1 MEPTENLQK
10 NVRTT
15 INRQMLTAP
24 EGPKLSRIRLPKIN
38 RQARTAPVIKQG
50 HNEFWVSRNSPKS
63 DTKPN
68 TDRTSYSDKYLPPIS
83 GYYKNNYIP
92 PTLKLCNKCQ
102 HFWRYFRT
110 QELTL
115 MAAVSGENVD
125 LYDVRKTQRRLK
137 VLINVN
143 DVDSPQRYP
152 IRRKPLP
159 QNVCYICSH
168 LDLDGKYQHPHAYL
182 FRKGF
187 FHKCNHH
194 PKTPYPTLIESRD
207 GDHPEDVFNFNKQLS
222 DEELKLSVSVRVKS
236 RREGKQFSPVPIY
249 GQTHFDTSVLNG
261 VQLESHVG
269 ESAKFQLPSIFA
281 DEGKISGQASL
292 RSSRNSRI
300 SDQKSHYSSRQSN
313 PNENWRNNSRNAGSS
328 QNWKNSG
335 KNSSKRSN
343 EAYKINPTI
352 SDRSWLEADGYLRNE
367 PEDETF
373 DSEND
378 DEEDKENIDSEIR
391 PKSFS
396 GHEEEKTQE
405 SHRPYSE
412 SVVSPASS
420 RISRPKGAKR
430 SSDSGNEDEG
440 HLKYHHRSDN
450 ESLPHDGFSIASRE
464 NSVQTP
470 ARSRIN
476 SKLSDQELALIGSQI
491 SRKNSE
497 DSRALSQSS
506 SSFILQK
513 LAASSMANY
522 WCNCQ
527 DIDYTKVKCEECL
540 KIGDHEKWCVH
551 ARSSSHQG
559 NCPHCGKPIMKT
571 SKRTSNMSF
580 RGGTNS
586 KQSHHSEEKRVKFE
600 DDDRS
605 REILVNQSKFFDEK
619 LDDGEHDEVRKVQ
632 DHDLWT
638 STENMYENGIDPNIH
653 KKAYLKALVELRMS
667 RLSKINEL
675 DESWILDRISKP
687 TFSYFKL
694 RPGQEKAN
702 STNPEGQKNIGLTPD
717 HSHLPSMK
725 NSMKHIFGKNI
736 KVDEFYPGG
745 KKNPLI
751 KFTVKREKKQQTMP
765 IHSVDKSV

>member
-1 MEPTENLQK
+1 MLAVENSSIKEDTSLAVQYEP
-10 NVRTT
+10 
-15 INRQMLTAP
+15 
-24 EGPKLSRIRLPKIN
+24 
-38 RQARTAPVIKQG
+38 IK
-50 HNEFWVSRNSPKS
+50 EDNS
-63 DTKPN
+63 
-68 TDRTSYSDKYLPPIS
+68 
-83 GYYKNNYIP
+83 G
-92 PTLKLCNKCQ
+92 
-102 HFWRYFRT
+102 T

-187 FHKCNHH
+187 FHKCNHQT
-194 PKTPYPTLIESRD
+194 KTPYPTLIESRD

-236 RREGKQFSPVPIY
+236 RREGKQYSPVPIY

-281 DEGKISGQASL
+281 DEGKTSGPVTSGQASL

-328 QNWKNSG
+328 QNWKNNGKNSGKNSGTYSG

-367 PEDETF
+367 PEEETD
-373 DSEND
+373 DSEN

-412 SVVSPASS
+412 SVISPASS
-420 RISRPKGAKR
+420 RLSRPKGAKR

-522 WCNCQ
+522 WCSCQ
-527 DIDYTKVKCEECL
+527 DIDYTTVKCEECL

-551 ARSSSHQG
+551 AKSSSHQG

-605 REILVNQSKFFDEK
+605 REILVNHSKMFDGK
-619 LDDGEHDEVRKVQ
+619 IDDGEHDEVRKVQ
-632 DHDLWT
+632 DPEIWT
-638 STENMYENGIDPNIH
+638 STENIYENGIDPNIH

-717 HSHLPSMK
+717 HSHLPTMK

-751 KFTVKREKKQQTMP
+751 KFTMKREKKQQTMP

>member
-1 MEPTENLQK
+1 MEPPENLQK
-10 NVRTT
+10 TVRTT
-15 INRQMLTAP
+15 IKRQMLTAP

-38 RQARTAPVIKQG
+38 RQTRTAPVIKHE
-50 HNEFWVSRNSPKS
+50 HNEFRVSRTSPKS
-63 DTKPN
+63 DTEPH
-68 TDRTSYSDKYLPPIS
+68 TDRTSYSDKYLPPLS

-102 HFWRYFRT
+102 HFWRYFRRR
-110 QELTL
+110 
-115 MAAVSGENVD
+115 
-125 LYDVRKTQRRLK
+125 RKTYYVSVQE
-137 VLINVN
+137 VVDIVN
-143 DVDSPQRYP
+143 SLPP
-152 IRRKPLP
+152 EIRRKPLP

-194 PKTPYPTLIESRD
+194 PKTPYPTLIESGD

-236 RREGKQFSPVPIY
+236 RREGNQFSPVPIY

-281 DEGKISGQASL
+281 DEGKTSGQASL
-292 RSSRNSRI
+292 RSSRNSRK
-300 SDQKSHYSSRQSN
+300 SDQRSHYSSLQSN

-335 KNSSKRSN
+335 KNGSKRSN

-352 SDRSWLEADGYLRNE
+352 SDRSWLEADGYVRNE

-378 DEEDKENIDSEIR
+378 DAEDKENIDTEIR

-396 GHEEEKTQE
+396 GHDKEITQE

-506 SSFILQK
+506 SSMILQK

-580 RGGTNS
+580 RGGTHS

-605 REILVNQSKFFDEK
+605 REILVNQSKFFDGK
-619 LDDGEHDEVRKVQ
+619 LDNGEHDEVRKVQ